1 MRTADRMARS
11 CAVIVTAPLVG
22 AHASAAVPALV
33 FGASFRE
40 FVQMSVSVYLPAL
53 CLAIAAAPLA
63 ARGLREDGPGR
74 LAWQCALIATML
86 IAGTELRWMQAL
98 DLSFSPTLIWN
109 VVFKSLLR
117 GVPGGIAS
125 ACAAVLVLRVL
136 SARRAGAPA

>member
-1 MRTADRMARS
+1 MGSADRMARS
-11 CAVIVTAPLVG
+11 CAVIVTAPLAG

-53 CLAIAAAPLA
+53 CLAIVAAPFA
-63 ARGLREDGPGR
+63 AIGLREDGPRR

-86 IAGTELRWMQAL
+86 VAGTELRWMQTL
-98 DLSFSPTLIWN
+98 DLSFSPTLAWN

-117 GVPGGIAS
+117 GVPGGIAA
-125 ACAAVLVLRVL
+125 ACTAVLVLRVL
-136 SARRAGAPA
+136 SGRKAGTTA